1 MSKFNDNYFNESICK
16 KSNKYF
22 TFKRYKDD
30 DNVTIVTNNIIQLG
44 EYGEYYVLL
53 VGEGK
58 GVWLKDWQVKECR
71 VGQQTYLPAF
81 TVKLSRQYFTV
92 KDITSPKCND
102 FFFEKEETFDD
113 MVELAKIQDE
123 RNEAISISQTT

>member
-1 MSKFNDNYFNESICK
+1 MVFNAAFSVDVY
-16 KSNKYF
+16 
-22 TFKRYKDD
+22 
-30 DNVTIVTNNIIQLG
+30 L
-44 EYGEYYVLL
+44 
-53 VGEGK
+53 
-58 GVWLKDWQVKECR
+58 CR

-123 RNEAISISQTT
+123 LNEAISIS

>member
-92 KDITSPKCND
+92 KDITSPKGND

-113 MVELAKIQDE
+113 MIELAKIQDE
-123 RNEAISISQTT
+123 LNEAISIS

>member
-44 EYGEYYVLL
+44 EYYVLL
-53 VGEGK
+53 VGENK

-123 RNEAISISQTT
+123 LNEAISIS

>member
-44 EYGEYYVLL
+44 EYGEYGEYYVLL
-53 VGEGK
+53 VGENK

-123 RNEAISISQTT
+123 RNEAISIS

>member
-44 EYGEYYVLL
+44 EYYVLL
-53 VGEGK
+53 VGENK

-123 RNEAISISQTT
+123 RNEAISIS

>member
-30 DNVTIVTNNIIQLG
+30 DNVTIVTNNIIQLGEYG

-113 MVELAKIQDE
+113 MVALAKAQDE
-123 RNEAISISQTT
+123 LNEAISIS

>member
-44 EYGEYYVLL
+44 EYYVLL
-53 VGEGK
+53 VGENK

-71 VGQQTYLPAF
+71 VGQQTYMPAF

-113 MVELAKIQDE
+113 MVTLAKAQDE
-123 RNEAISISQTT
+123 RNEAISIS